1 MEVFFFFFFRFC
13 VLSIVVTEAKCWHSE
28 VGTGGDKAGKQT
40 KWMFS
45 FGTENPYV
53 GDLGKFTYKF
63 LNLNWLGTFGVIPLL
78 FTSIWG

>member
-1 MEVFFFFFFRFC
+1 MEGFFSPFC

-45 FGTENPYV
+45 FGTENPM
-53 GDLGKFTYKF
+53 LG
-63 LNLNWLGTFGVIPLL
+63 I
-78 FTSIWG
+78 